1 MKNNIVD
8 RSFYLTSIFADMK
21 SDHTW
26 TTNEEKLTFLV
37 FEKLSDHRMFFKK
50 DDSFDDLLDEIRK
63 NIKNVPLQYTL
74 SKEDFRLIT
83 GIKKEHLAREIKKTA
98 KGLLSKYVMT
108 PHPLNPK
115 DEKSFKG
122 FTWFTDIEYINSS
135 NHITIK
141 INESAIDRLIAFV
154 HYTEIN
160 FKNLINVKNH
170 NAIKTYIAVKIILD
184 SSRKQTKILDM
195 EISEFKSKI
204 GLKDKYRNHSEFKK
218 YVLDVIKREVN
229 DFTDINLDYEL
240 VKEGRSFSRIRL
252 IFDYKDQYIEQKTNL
267 LSEKVFDKDIKLD
280 DNIKNKPL
288 PSGIEAILVSWG
300 IKKEP
305 TIKEWSIEY
314 SHEAF
319 QKSIDITLD
328 AISKGSIKK
337 SPAAYF
343 KGVLENK
350 KWEEKYLLEKQKEE
364 VEKEQKRNEKVIKDK
379 EYDNLCS
386 FIFSNENAIA
396 SAITTHTKCLPITDH
411 EVKSIFEEIKKIDAD
426 KYRGYETEVISF
438 YHFEAGKKAPLSLSE
453 VVDWANI
460 IKVNNYKNDLETI
473 EAYKQAY
480 EKLKGLII
488 FQMNKKNSL
497 KKKLKIL

>member
-26 TTNEEKLTFLV
+26 TTNEEKLTLLV

-50 DDSFDDLLDEIRK
+50 DDNFDDLLDEIRK

-195 EISEFKSKI
+195 GISEFKSKI

-252 IFDYKDQYIEQKTNL
+252 IFDYKDQYIEQKVNL
-267 LSEKVFDKDIKLD
+267 LSEKVLDKDIKRD
-280 DNIKNKPL
+280 ENIKNKPL
-288 PSGIEAILVSWG
+288 PLGIEAILVSWG

-305 TIKEWSIEY
+305 TIEEWSRKY
-314 SHEAF
+314 SQEAF
-319 QKSIDITLD
+319 QESINITLD
-328 AISKGSIKK
+328 AISKGKIEK
-337 SPAAYF
+337 SPSSYF
-343 KGVLENK
+343 KGVIENK
-350 KWEEKYLLEKQKEE
+350 KWEENYLLEQKEIE
-364 VEKEQKRNEKVIKDK
+364 AEKEQKRIEDTKKSK
-379 EYDNLCS
+379 EYDKLYS
-386 FIFSNENAIA
+386 FVLSNEDII
-396 SAITTHTKCLPITDH
+396 SSVLTTYHKHLPIINRDAIPIFKKL
-411 EVKSIFEEIKKIDAD
+411 KSLDAD
-426 KYRGYETEVISF
+426 RFRGYKKTPVVKF
-438 YHFEAGKKAPLSLSE
+438 YHFETDSYVESTLYA
-453 VVDWANI
+453 
-460 IKVNNYKNDLETI
+460 
-473 EAYKQAY
+473 
-480 EKLKGLII
+480 
-488 FQMNKKNSL
+488 
-497 KKKLKIL
+497 